1 MKRTAMFFVSLMMVV
16 MVSAQSSYDF
26 MFNNVTVPAAT
37 TSNVKAVKSVSVNQ
51 LAQASARRSGNT
63 RTATRRN
70 ATMTA
75 TAQTAQ
81 QTAPQYT
88 ETQQQIVDMASANQ
102 KVVMMGEVTN
112 VYMNGWEL
120 ILTVRTPGLY
130 GGKHDYALRGY
141 NSNIEI
147 MRGDKIYF
155 AAEYT
160 GTSIPTI
167 AATEFLDYTGIQR
180 YMTETADM
188 YYGGNYGLMLSSN
201 GQMSKYQKALMNIT
215 STALTVATL
224 VQVVKSI
231 F

>member
-1 MKRTAMFFVSLMMVV
+1 MKKTMILFVMMMVV
-16 MVSAQSSYDF
+16 NVAFAQYDF
-26 MFNNVTVPAAT
+26 MFNNVTVPSAT
-37 TSNVKAVKSVSVNQ
+37 KTNVKSVSVNQ
-51 LAQASARRSGNT
+51 LAQASARRSAST
-63 RTATRRN
+63 RTATRR
-70 ATMTA
+70 ATA
-75 TAQTAQ
+75 TTAAAQTAP
-81 QTAPQYT
+81 QTVQYT

-112 VYMNGWEL
+112 VYMNGWDL

-130 GGKHDYALRGY
+130 GGKHDYALQGY

-147 MRGDKIYF
+147 HRGDKIYF

-167 AATEFLDYTGIQR
+167 AASEFLDYTGIQR

>member
-37 TSNVKAVKSVSVNQ
+37 SNVQPKATRTVSAKA
-51 LAQASARRSGNT
+51 LAQVSARRQNNS
-63 RTATRRN
+63 RRN

-167 AATEFLDYTGIQR
+167 AASEFLDYTGIQR

>member
-1 MKRTAMFFVSLMMVV
+1 MKKTMILFVMMMVV
-16 MVSAQSSYDF
+16 NVAFAQYDF

-37 TSNVKAVKSVSVNQ
+37 SNVKPATTTRTVS
-51 LAQASARRSGNT
+51 ASALAKVSAKQNR
-63 RTATRRN
+63 TRRN

>member
-26 MFNNVTVPAAT
+26 MFNNVTVPTA

-63 RTATRRN
+63 RTATRR
-70 ATMTA
+70 ATTTTA
-75 TAQTAQ
+75 TA

-112 VYMNGWEL
+112 VYMNGWDL

-130 GGKHDYALRGY
+130 GGKHDYALQGY

-147 MRGDKIYF
+147 HRGDKIYF

-167 AATEFLDYTGIQR
+167 AASEFLDYTGIQR

>member
-1 MKRTAMFFVSLMMVV
+1 MKKTMILFVMMMVV
-16 MVSAQSSYDF
+16 NVAFAQYDF
-26 MFNNVTVPAAT
+26 MFNNVTVPSA
-37 TSNVKAVKSVSVNQ
+37 TSNVKPATTTRTVS
-51 LAQASARRSGNT
+51 ASALAKVSAKQNR
-63 RTATRRN
+63 TRRN

-141 NSNIEI
+141 NSNVEI

>member
-1 MKRTAMFFVSLMMVV
+1 MKKTMILFVMMMVV
-16 MVSAQSSYDF
+16 NVAFAQYDF
-26 MFNNVTVPAAT
+26 MFNNVTVPTA

-88 ETQQQIVDMASANQ
+88 ETQQQVMNMASANEQ
-102 KVVMMGEVTN
+102 KVVMCGTIEN

-130 GGKHDYALRGY
+130 GGKHDYALQGY

-147 MRGDKIYF
+147 HRGDRVYF
-155 AAEYT
+155 ATTYT
-160 GTSIPTI
+160 GTSLPQIM
-167 AATEFLDYTGIQR
+167 ASEFLNYTGIQR

>member
-1 MKRTAMFFVSLMMVV
+1 MMMVLV
-16 MVSAQSSYDF
+16 ANAQYDF

-37 TSNVKAVKSVSVNQ
+37 TSNVKPATTTRTVS
-51 LAQASARRSGNT
+51 ASALAKVSAKQNR
-63 RTATRRN
+63 TRR
-70 ATMTA
+70 ATTATA

-81 QTAPQYT
+81 QPQYT

-147 MRGDKIYF
+147 HRGDKIYF

-160 GTSIPTI
+160 GTSIPSI
-167 AATEFLDYTGIQR
+167 AASEFLDYTGIQR

>member
-26 MFNNVTVPAAT
+26 MFNNVAVSNT
-37 TSNVKAVKSVSVNQ
+37 TTKTNVKSTPTRSISVDA
-51 LAQASARRSGNT
+51 LAQATARRQN
-63 RTATRRN
+63 ATRRN
-70 ATMTA
+70 TTMTA
-75 TAQTAQ
+75 TAQTAP
-81 QTAPQYT
+81 QTVQYT

-112 VYMNGWEL
+112 VYMNGWDL

-130 GGKHDYALRGY
+130 GGKHDYALQGY

-147 MRGDKIYF
+147 HRGDKIYF
-155 AAEYT
+155 AATYT

-167 AATEFLDYTGIQR
+167 AASEFLDYTGIQR

>member
-1 MKRTAMFFVSLMMVV
+1 MKKTMILFVMMMVV
-16 MVSAQSSYDF
+16 TVANAQYDF
-26 MFNNVTVPAAT
+26 MFNNVAVSNT
-37 TSNVKAVKSVSVNQ
+37 TTKTNVKSVSVNQ

-75 TAQTAQ
+75 TA

-147 MRGDKIYF
+147 HRGDKIYF

>member
-1 MKRTAMFFVSLMMVV
+1 MILFVMMMVV
-16 MVSAQSSYDF
+16 NVAFAQYDF
-26 MFNNVTVPAAT
+26 MFNNVTVPSAT
-37 TSNVKAVKSVSVNQ
+37 KTNVKSVSVNQ
-51 LAQASARRSGNT
+51 LAQASARRSAST
-63 RTATRRN
+63 RTATRR
-70 ATMTA
+70 ATATTA
-75 TAQTAQ
+75 TAQTAP
-81 QTAPQYT
+81 QTVQYT

>member
-26 MFNNVTVPAAT
+26 MFNNVAVSNT
-37 TSNVKAVKSVSVNQ
+37 TTKTNVKSVSVNQ

-70 ATMTA
+70 TTMTA

-141 NSNIEI
+141 NSNVEI
-147 MRGDKIYF
+147 HRGDKIYF